1 VVRQHP
7 HASSPA
13 PAGTSRRR
21 PRWIGN
27 WTPTRMLPVVVLAVL
42 LLAAIAPPAAS
53 AQDEPVPPAG
63 PPRTVSER
71 LREQGQIVPDAEA
84 AYLDADE
91 QVQEQFLQA
100 LIAVELLSNVAP
112 TLQDWRAV
120 MAQALRHLASLDP
133 DPGPVPPTALQAVHA
148 EAVRHRER
156 LRAAAEAW
164 LAGVEADDPAWRQR
178 GAADLGAAEQA
189 RLLWHRALLERYA
202 GRAIPGPR

>member
-1 VVRQHP
+1 MVRQHSS
-7 HASSPA
+7 ALSPA
-13 PAGTSRRR
+13 PVGTAGRC
-21 PRWIGN
+21 WIGG
-27 WTPTRMLPVVVLAVL
+27 WTPTRALPVVGLGVL
-42 LLAAIAPPAAS
+42 LLAAIATPAAS

-71 LREQGQIVPDAEA
+71 LRDQGQIVPDAEA

-100 LIAVELLSNVAP
+100 LIFVELLSNVAP
-112 TLQDWRAV
+112 TVQDWRAA
-120 MAQALRHLASLDP
+120 MLQALQYFASLDP
-133 DPGPVPPTALQAVHA
+133 DPGPAPPIALQAVHA

-178 GAADLGAAEQA
+178 GAAELGAAEQA

-202 GRAIPGPR
+202 ARAVPGPR